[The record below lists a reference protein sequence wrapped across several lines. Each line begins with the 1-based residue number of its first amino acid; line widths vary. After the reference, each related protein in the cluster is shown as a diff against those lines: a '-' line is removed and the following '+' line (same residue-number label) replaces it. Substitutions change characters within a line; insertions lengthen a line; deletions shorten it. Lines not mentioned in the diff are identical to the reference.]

1 MSQNFEGTL
10 LGKGLKFGVVVS
22 RFNEFITKNLL
33 EGALDALVRHDVIK
47 DDVDITWVP
56 GAFEIPLIAKKLA
69 ETRKYDAIICLAAV
83 IRGVH
88 PGTPHYDY
96 IATEVTKG
104 IAMVGLEAGLPVIYG
119 VITVETLEQAIE
131 RAGTKAGNKGF
142 EAAASAI
149 EMANLVRNIK

>member
-88 PGTPHYDY
+88 PTTT
-96 IATEVTKG
+96 I
-104 IAMVGLEAGLPVIYG
+104 LPLRLPR
-119 VITVETLEQAIE
+119 ESLW
-131 RAGTKAGNKGF
+131 
-142 EAAASAI
+142 
-149 EMANLVRNIK
+149 LVWRLAYRSYTA